1 VNSGVNPGVTSD
13 RQVVQPAAKVYRRLL
28 GFLKGR
34 RGVFA
39 LALLAVAMDAAGQAM
54 FIYLLRPLIDDTLV
68 TSTPSFDLV
77 LPALVLG
84 AVILRVIGNYGGM
97 YGMEWIG
104 RAVIADLRR
113 DLFQRYLTLPFAD
126 FHREGSGLM
135 ISRLTYNT
143 EQVAQAAT
151 TALIGVAR
159 DSLIVLGLL
168 VVMLL
173 QSWRLTMTMLLL
185 LPVVAFVVFVVS
197 RRFRRISTSIQDSMG
212 AVTHMT
218 EQALHGQEV
227 IRIFD
232 GQGQEAEAFARSN
245 QANRTLHLKLRA
257 TQLMSSSLIQVA
269 AGLAVVALLV
279 IAGSQFM
286 RAEVTAGIFI
296 SVLGAMVATI
306 PPLKRLTNVHVLI
319 QKGVAAAES
328 IFDVLDRPAEP
339 DDGEYRPASISGRI
353 DFRDVSFSYPN
364 AQRPTLQDID
374 LSLAPGTVTALVGRS
389 GSGKTTLARLLPRFY
404 PPTSGAIELDEID
417 LQAYGLRPLRRAIA
431 LVGQHV
437 VLFDGTIA
445 DNIRYGMLSDCS
457 REQVAQ
463 AAQDAWAMEFVD
475 RLPEG
480 LDTVIGSSGIQ
491 LSGGQRQRVAIA
503 RALLKNAPVL
513 ILDEATS
520 ALDAESEKLVQRG
533 LSRLMNNRTTLVIAH
548 RLTTVER
555 ADQVVVLD
563 AGRIVERGTHA
574 SLLAEQGSLYHQ
586 LYQAQFRGPPA
597 S

>member
-1 VNSGVNPGVTSD
+1 MTNPP
-13 RQVVQPAAKVYRRLL
+13 PAAARLYRRLL
-28 GFLKGR
+28 GFLEGR

-54 FIYLLRPLIDDTLV
+54 FVYLLRPLIDDTLV
-68 TSTPSFDLV
+68 TTNPSFDLT
-77 LPALVLG
+77 LPALVMG

-104 RAVIADLRR
+104 RAVIADLRNA
-113 DLFQRYLTLPFAD
+113 LFGRYLALPFAD
-126 FHREGSGLM
+126 FDREGSGSM
-135 ISRLTYNT
+135 ISRVTYNT
-143 EQVAQAAT
+143 EQVAQATT

-168 VVMLL
+168 TVMLL

-197 RRFRRISTSIQDSMG
+197 RRFRRIATRIQDSMS
-212 AVTHMT
+212 AVTHMS
-218 EQALHGQEV
+218 EQAVHAQEV

-232 GQGQEAEAFARSN
+232 GQQREAAAFDAAN
-245 QANRTLHLKLRA
+245 NANRRLHLKLRA

-286 RAEVTAGIFI
+286 RAEVSAGIFM

-328 IFDVLDRPAEP
+328 IFDILDRPAEP
-339 DDGEYRPASISGRI
+339 DAGTYDPETIEGRI
-353 DFRDVSFSYPN
+353 RFDHVSFSYPAA
-364 AQRPTLQDID
+364 AQRTLHD
-374 LSLAPGTVTALVGRS
+374 LELKLQPGTVTALVGRS
-389 GSGKTTLARLLPRFY
+389 GSGKTTLVRLLPRFY
-404 PPTSGAIELDEID
+404 YPTAGRIEID
-417 LQAYGLRPLRRAIA
+417 GVDLQHYRLRALRRAIA
-431 LVGQHV
+431 MVGQEV
-437 VLFDGTIA
+437 VLFDGTIE
-445 DNIRYGMLSDCS
+445 DNIRYGMLADAT

-463 AAQDAWAMEFVD
+463 AAHDAWAMEFID
-475 RLPEG
+475 RLPDG
-480 LDTVIGSSGIQ
+480 LDTVIGSDGIQ
-491 LSGGQRQRVAIA
+491 LSGGQRQRIAIA
-503 RALLKNAPVL
+503 RALLKNAPIL

-533 LSRLMNNRTTLVIAH
+533 LARLMTDRTTLVIAH

-563 AGRIVERGTHA
+563 AGRIVERGTHHG
-574 SLLAEQGSLYHQ
+574 LLAEPGSLYQ
-586 LYQAQFRGPPA
+586 YLYQAQFRDPA
-597 S
+597 

>member
-1 VNSGVNPGVTSD
+1 MTNPP
-13 RQVVQPAAKVYRRLL
+13 PAAARLYRRLL
-28 GFLKGR
+28 GFLEGR
-34 RGVFA
+34 RGIFA

-54 FIYLLRPLIDDTLV
+54 FVYLLRPLIDDTLV
-68 TSTPSFDLV
+68 TTNPSFDLT
-77 LPALVLG
+77 LPALVMG

-104 RAVIADLRR
+104 RAVIADLRSA
-113 DLFQRYLTLPFAD
+113 LFDRYLALPFAD
-126 FHREGSGLM
+126 FDREGSGSM
-135 ISRLTYNT
+135 ISRVTYNT
-143 EQVAQAAT
+143 EQVAQATT
-151 TALIGVAR
+151 TALIGIAR
-159 DSLIVLGLL
+159 DSLIVFGLL
-168 VVMLL
+168 IVMLL

-197 RRFRRISTSIQDSMG
+197 RRFRRIATRIQDSMS
-212 AVTHMT
+212 AVTHMS
-218 EQALHGQEV
+218 EQAVHAQEV

-232 GQGQEAEAFARSN
+232 GQQREAAAFDVAN
-245 QANRTLHLKLRA
+245 DANRRLHLKLRA

-286 RAEVTAGIFI
+286 RAEVSAGIFM

-328 IFDVLDRPAEP
+328 IFDILDRPAEP
-339 DDGEYRPASISGRI
+339 DEGTYEPETIEGRI
-353 DFRDVSFSYPN
+353 RFDQVSFSYPAA
-364 AQRPTLQDID
+364 AQRTLHD
-374 LSLAPGTVTALVGRS
+374 LELELQPGTVTALVGRS
-389 GSGKTTLARLLPRFY
+389 GSGKTTLVRLLPRFY
-404 PPTSGAIELDEID
+404 HPTAGRIEID
-417 LQAYGLRPLRRAIA
+417 GVDLQHYRLRALRRAIA
-431 LVGQHV
+431 MVGQEV
-437 VLFDGTIA
+437 VLFDGTIE
-445 DNIRYGMLSDCS
+445 DNIRYGMLADAT

-463 AAQDAWAMEFVD
+463 AAHDAWAMEFID
-475 RLPEG
+475 RLPDG
-480 LDTVIGSSGIQ
+480 LDTVIGSDGIQ
-491 LSGGQRQRVAIA
+491 LSGGQRQRIAIA
-503 RALLKNAPVL
+503 RALLKNAPIL

-533 LSRLMNNRTTLVIAH
+533 LARLMTDRTTLVIAH

-574 SLLAEQGSLYHQ
+574 ELLAEQGSLYQ
-586 LYQAQFRGPPA
+586 YLYQAQFRDPA
-597 S
+597 SSSG

>member
-1 VNSGVNPGVTSD
+1 MNRAVKPE
-13 RQVVQPAAKVYRRLL
+13 RPAVKVYRRLL
-28 GFLKGR
+28 GFLDGR

-68 TSTPSFDLV
+68 TNTPTFDLV

-97 YGMEWIG
+97 FGMEWIG

-113 DLFQRYLTLPFAD
+113 DLFGRYLTLPFAD
-126 FHREGSGLM
+126 FDREGSGSM

-151 TALIGVAR
+151 TALIGAAR

-168 VVMLL
+168 IVMLL

-197 RRFRRISTSIQDSMG
+197 RRFRKISTSIQDSMG

-218 EQALHGQEV
+218 EQAVHAQEV
-227 IRIFD
+227 IRVFD
-232 GQGQEAEAFARSN
+232 GQEHEAEAFSRSN
-245 QANRTLHLKLRA
+245 HINRRLHLKLRA

-286 RAEVTAGIFI
+286 RAEVTAGIFM

-306 PPLKRLTNVHVLI
+306 PPLKRLTNIHVLI
-319 QKGVAAAES
+319 QRGVAAAES
-328 IFDVLDRPAEP
+328 IFEVLDRPAEP
-339 DDGEYRPASISGRI
+339 DNGEHQPDAIRGRI
-353 DFRDVSFSYPN
+353 EFKRVCFQYPDT
-364 AQRPTLQDID
+364 ARPTLEGID
-374 LSLAPGTVTALVGRS
+374 LNLEIGTVTALVGRS
-389 GSGKTTLARLLPRFY
+389 GSGKTTLARLLPRFFH
-404 PPTSGAIELDEID
+404 PSSGAIMLDGVD
-417 LQAYGLRPLRRAIA
+417 LEEYSLRPLRRAIA
-431 LVGQHV
+431 LVGQQV
-437 VLFDGTIA
+437 VLFDGSIE
-445 DNIRYGMLSDCS
+445 DNIRYGMLSNCT

-463 AAQDAWAMEFVD
+463 AAQDAWAMEFID
-475 RLPEG
+475 RLPHG
-480 LDTVIGSSGIQ
+480 LDTVIGSDGVQ

-533 LSRLMNNRTTLVIAH
+533 LARLMADRTTMVIAH

-574 SLLAEQGSLYHQ
+574 SLLAEQGSLYQH
-586 LYQAQFRGPPA
+586 LYHAQFRDPDA
-597 S
+597 SAG

>member
-1 VNSGVNPGVTSD
+1 MKGSP
-13 RQVVQPAAKVYRRLL
+13 PAASVYRRLL
-28 GFLKGR
+28 GFLEGR
-34 RGVFA
+34 RGIFA

-68 TSTPSFDLV
+68 SSAPSFDLT

-104 RAVIADLRR
+104 RALIADLRR
-113 DLFQRYLTLPFAD
+113 DVFDRYLNLPFAEFD
-126 FHREGSGLM
+126 REGSGSM
-135 ISRLTYNT
+135 ISRVTYNT

-168 VVMLL
+168 IVMLI

-197 RRFRRISTSIQDSMG
+197 RRFRRISTHIQDSMG
-212 AVTHMT
+212 SVTQMT
-218 EQALHGQEV
+218 EQAVHAQEV

-232 GQGQEAEAFARSN
+232 GQQHESDAFAEAN
-245 QANRTLHLKLRA
+245 HANRKLHLKLRA
-257 TQLMSSSLIQVA
+257 TQLMSSSLIQIA
-269 AGLAVVALLV
+269 AGLAVVVLLV

-286 RAEVTAGIFI
+286 RAEVTAGIFM

-328 IFDVLDRPAEP
+328 IFDILDRPAEP
-339 DDGEYRPASISGRI
+339 DEGDYEPETIDGRI
-353 DFRDVSFSYPN
+353 RFDHVSFRYPGN
-364 AQRPTLQDID
+364 SLPILDDLDLTLE
-374 LSLAPGTVTALVGRS
+374 PGTVTALVGRS
-389 GSGKTTLARLLPRFY
+389 GAGKTTLARLLPRFY
-404 PPTSGAIELDEID
+404 HPTAGTITIDRVD
-417 LQAYGLRPLRRAIA
+417 LQQYRLSPLRRAIA
-431 LVGQHV
+431 LVGQQV

-445 DNIRYGMLSDCS
+445 DNIRYGMLADCG
-457 REQVAQ
+457 RKQVEQ
-463 AAQDAWAMEFVD
+463 AARDAWAMEFID
-475 RLPEG
+475 RLPNG
-480 LDTVIGSSGIQ
+480 LDTVIGSDGIQ

-503 RALLKNAPVL
+503 RALLKNAPIL
-513 ILDEATS
+513 IMDEATS

-533 LSRLMNNRTTLVIAH
+533 LARLMTNRTTLVIAH

-563 AGRIVERGTHA
+563 AGRIVERGTHEA
-574 SLLAEQGSLYHQ
+574 LLARTGSLYQ
-586 LYQAQFRGPPA
+586 YLYQAQFRDPGA
-597 S
+597 SAG

>member
-1 VNSGVNPGVTSD
+1 VN
-13 RQVVQPAAKVYRRLL
+13 PAAKPARPAARVYRRLL
-28 GFLKGR
+28 GFLDGR
-34 RGVFA
+34 RGVFS
-39 LALLAVAMDAAGQAM
+39 LALFAVAMDAAGQAM

-68 TSTPSFDLV
+68 TSTPTFDLM

-97 YGMEWIG
+97 FGMEWIG

-113 DLFQRYLTLPFAD
+113 DLFGRYLTLPFAD
-126 FHREGSGLM
+126 FDREGSGSM

-168 VVMLL
+168 IVMLL

-197 RRFRRISTSIQDSMG
+197 RRFRKISTSIQDSMG

-218 EQALHGQEV
+218 EQAVHAQEV

-232 GQGQEAEAFARSN
+232 GQGQEAEAFAQSN
-245 QANRTLHLKLRA
+245 HANRKLHLKLRA

-286 RAEVTAGIFI
+286 RAEVTAGIFM
-296 SVLGAMVATI
+296 SVLAAMVATI

-319 QKGVAAAES
+319 QRPES
-328 IFDVLDRPAEP
+328 IR
-339 DDGEYRPASISGRI
+339 GRI
-353 DFRDVSFSYPN
+353 EFQRVCFRYPDT
-364 AQRPTLQDID
+364 ARPTLEDID
-374 LSLAPGTVTALVGRS
+374 LTLESGTVTALVGRS
-389 GSGKTTLARLLPRFY
+389 GSGKTTLARLLPRFFH
-404 PPTSGAIELDEID
+404 PTSGAIMLDGVD
-417 LQAYGLRPLRRAIA
+417 LEEYSLRPLRRAIA
-431 LVGQHV
+431 LVGQQV
-437 VLFDGTIA
+437 VLFDGSIE
-445 DNIRYGMLSDCS
+445 DNIRYGMLSHCT

-463 AAQDAWAMEFVD
+463 AAQDAWAMEFID
-475 RLPEG
+475 RLPNG
-480 LDTVIGSSGIQ
+480 LDTVIGSNGIQ

-533 LSRLMNNRTTLVIAH
+533 LARLMTDRTTLVIAH

-563 AGRIVERGTHA
+563 AGRIVERGSHA
-574 SLLAEQGSLYHQ
+574 SLLAEQGSLYQH
-586 LYQAQFRGPPA
+586 LYQAQFRDPGA
-597 S
+597 SAG

>member
-1 VNSGVNPGVTSD
+1 VTGE
-13 RQVVQPAAKVYRRLL
+13 RPAAASVYRRLL
-28 GFLKGR
+28 GFLEGR
-34 RGVFA
+34 RGIFA

-54 FIYLLRPLIDDTLV
+54 FVYLLRPLIDDTLV
-68 TSTPSFDLV
+68 TSNPSFDLM

-84 AVILRVIGNYGGM
+84 AVILRVAGNYGGM

-113 DLFQRYLTLPFAD
+113 ALFDRYLALPFAD
-126 FHREGSGLM
+126 FDREGSGSM
-135 ISRLTYNT
+135 ISRVTYNT
-143 EQVAQAAT
+143 EQVAQATT
-151 TALIGVAR
+151 TALIGIAR

-168 VVMLL
+168 IVMLL

-197 RRFRRISTSIQDSMG
+197 RRFRRIATRIQDSMS
-212 AVTHMT
+212 AVTHMS
-218 EQALHGQEV
+218 EQAVHAQEV

-232 GQGQEAEAFARSN
+232 GRQREAAAFDAAN
-245 QANRTLHLKLRA
+245 DANRRLHLKLRA

-286 RAEVTAGIFI
+286 RAEVSAGIFM

-328 IFDVLDRPAEP
+328 IFDILDRPAEP
-339 DDGEYRPASISGRI
+339 DAGTHDPATIEGRI
-353 DFRDVSFSYPN
+353 RFDHVSFSYPGS
-364 AQRPTLQDID
+364 ARPTLHD
-374 LSLAPGTVTALVGRS
+374 LELDLRPGTVTALVGRS
-389 GSGKTTLARLLPRFY
+389 GSGKTTLVRLLPRFY
-404 PPTSGAIELDEID
+404 QPTAGRIELDGVD
-417 LQAYGLRPLRRAIA
+417 LQHYRLRSLRRAIA
-431 LVGQHV
+431 MVGQQV
-437 VLFDGTIA
+437 VLFDGTIE
-445 DNIRYGMLSDCS
+445 DNIRYGMLADCT

-463 AAQDAWAMEFVD
+463 AAHDAWAMEFID
-475 RLPEG
+475 RLPDG
-480 LDTVIGSSGIQ
+480 LGTVIGSEGTQ
-491 LSGGQRQRVAIA
+491 LSGGQRQRIAIA
-503 RALLKNAPVL
+503 RALLKNAPIL

-533 LSRLMNNRTTLVIAH
+533 LARLMTDRTTLVIAH

-555 ADQVVVLD
+555 ADRVVVLD
-563 AGRIVERGTHA
+563 AGRIVETGTHHE
-574 SLLAEQGSLYHQ
+574 LLARSGSLYEH
-586 LYQAQFRGPPA
+586 LYQAQFRDPGERA
-597 S
+597 G

>member
-1 VNSGVNPGVTSD
+1 MNPGVNPAENAA
-13 RQVVQPAAKVYRRLL
+13 RPAVGVYRRLL
-28 GFLKGR
+28 GFLEGR

-39 LALLAVAMDAAGQAM
+39 LALLAVAMDAAGQAT

-68 TSTPSFDLV
+68 TSAPSFDLM

-113 DLFQRYLTLPFAD
+113 DLFGRYLTLPFAD
-126 FHREGSGLM
+126 FDREGSGSM

-168 VVMLL
+168 IVMLL
-173 QSWRLTMTMLLL
+173 QSWRLTLTMLLL

-197 RRFRRISTSIQDSMG
+197 RRFRKISTSIQDSMG
-212 AVTHMT
+212 AVTQMT
-218 EQALHGQEV
+218 EQAVHAQEV

-232 GQGQEAEAFARSN
+232 GQGQEAQAFAESN
-245 QANRTLHLKLRA
+245 HANRKLHLKLRA

-286 RAEVTAGIFI
+286 RAEVTAGIFM

-319 QKGVAAAES
+319 QRGLAAAES
-328 IFDVLDRPAEP
+328 IFDVLDRPAERDTGSYQP
-339 DDGEYRPASISGRI
+339 DSIRGHI
-353 DFRDVSFSYPN
+353 DFRRVSFRYPDTP
-364 AQRPTLQDID
+364 RPTLEDID
-374 LSLAPGTVTALVGRS
+374 LTLAPGTVTALVGRS

-404 PPTSGAIELDEID
+404 HPTSGAIELDEVD
-417 LQAYGLRPLRRAIA
+417 LEEYALRPLRRAIA
-431 LVGQHV
+431 MVGQQV

-445 DNIRYGMLSDCS
+445 DNIRYGMLSECS

-463 AAQDAWAMEFVD
+463 AAQDAWAMEFID
-475 RLPEG
+475 RLPDG
-480 LDTVIGSSGIQ
+480 LDTVIGSNGIQ

-533 LSRLMNNRTTLVIAH
+533 LARLMTDRTTLVIAH

-574 SLLAEQGSLYHQ
+574 SLLAERGSLYQH
-586 LYQAQFRGPPA
+586 LYQAQFRDPDA
-597 S
+597 SAG